1 MKKSRLIQ
9 AVFILLLFWPLWH
22 ADLEAQGAGQ
32 GIMAGQLRS
41 MDYDSAL
48 RMISEI
54 YRVRINNGAAP
65 GEELRIGL
73 ADLIWAYLDE
83 HPGSLDRPAPELI
96 AVALKNVPRQIEDQK
111 ALWGRALEAAEA
123 YFSKATSENA
133 RALSQALPDR
143 QLPRIAFDQE
153 VLVVKIA
160 DRIFSSLLRPKMDE
174 GEPNATD
181 VGFRLINI
189 ADGGFGEMLFSAL
202 GEISAKH
209 PRLFLEKAAAHLG
222 SRSRDDLDR
231 LLDFILTPDPFAW
244 TEMPDDYSENDP
256 RALALVKKEAELRI
270 QALKTVDARDLRT
283 IRDHCLA
290 VLEAVVRGKTETSP
304 ISP

>member
-9 AVFILLLFWPLWH
+9 AFFILLLFWPLWH

-32 GIMAGQLRS
+32 GGIMARQLRS
-41 MDYDSAL
+41 MNYDAVL

-54 YRVRINNGAAP
+54 YRVRINDGTAP
-65 GEELRIGL
+65 DEELRIGL
-73 ADLIWAYLDE
+73 ADIIWAYLDE
-83 HPGSLDRPAPELI
+83 NPGSLDRPASEII
-96 AVALKNVPRQIEDQK
+96 AAALKNVPRQIEEQK

-123 YFSKATSENA
+123 YSLKATPENA

-153 VLVVKIA
+153 VLVVNIA
-160 DRIFSSLLRPKMDE
+160 DGIFSSLVRPKMDE
-174 GEPNATD
+174 GEPNAMD
-181 VGFRLINI
+181 VGFRMINI

-222 SRSRDDLDR
+222 SKSRVDLDW
-231 LLDFILTPDPFAW
+231 LLASILTPNPFAW
-244 TEMPDDYSENDP
+244 GEMPDDYSEDDP

-270 QALKTVDARDLRT
+270 RTLKTVNDKDLRT

-290 VLEAVVRGKTETSP
+290 VLEA
-304 ISP
+304 IAH